1 MAAIYKITEE
11 RLGWRMEERRDAD
24 TIEIDLLELLGVLL
38 GQIGLILGI
47 GMFVALTAF
56 AVSRYLIT
64 PIYESTTK
72 IYILNKNENTTVTY
86 SDVQLGSQLTKDYRE
101 LIGSRYVLEEV
112 IQNLGL
118 DLEYKE
124 LQRKVS
130 VGTPEDT
137 RVIYITVEDNDPI
150 MAMHM
155 ANSVRE
161 TASRHIEN
169 VMDIDAVNVVET
181 ANMPTEKASPSCMR
195 WTLIGGVLGCFAV
208 CAVILVKYL
217 MDDTIKSS
225 EDIEK
230 YLGLS
235 TLALIPVQEDESD
248 KAKRH
253 RKKKASAKQQ
263 RRS

>member
-1 MAAIYKITEE
+1 MSAKKNYSGIEKASIIYKGKE
-11 RLGWRMEERRDAD
+11 
-24 TIEIDLLELLGVLL
+24 
-38 GQIGLILGI
+38 GQSCTLQ
-47 GMFVALTAF
+47 A
-56 AVSRYLIT
+56 
-64 PIYESTTK
+64 
-72 IYILNKNENTTVTY
+72 
-86 SDVQLGSQLTKDYRE
+86 
-101 LIGSRYVLEEV
+101 VLEEV

-181 ANMPTEKASPSCMR
+181 ANMPTEKADR
-195 WTLIGGVLGCFAV
+195 
-208 CAVILVKYL
+208 
-217 MDDTIKSS
+217 KS
-225 EDIEK
+225 
-230 YLGLS
+230 
-235 TLALIPVQEDESD
+235 VV
-248 KAKRH
+248 
-253 RKKKASAKQQ
+253 
-263 RRS
+263 